1 MGRYCSGPCTAV
13 AANGQFLLCS
23 LGGKFGSEHRCPERD
38 ADFWVRVQ
46 LVSLS
51 DQPLL
56 CSLGGELGPCT
67 CHAGRIDP
75 EGAMLDKNVAGRW
88 CF

>member
-13 AANGQFLLCS
+13 AANGQLLLCS
-23 LGGKFGSEHRCPERD
+23 LGGKLRSEHRRPERD

-56 CSLGGELGPCT
+56 CSLGVGPCT

-75 EGAMLDKNVAGRW
+75 EGAMLEKNVAGRW